1 MHKSKICSFK
11 RPCLFTVWKLCETE
25 ADTDK
30 SICYIHERFSDS
42 LNVMRLTNLT
52 VGSNLKGHAEKG
64 KEKAEFHNN
73 DKRLSCMNVDYGQS
87 VVFAK
92 TFDPALPKM

>member
-1 MHKSKICSFK
+1 MIG
-11 RPCLFTVWKLCETE
+11 
-25 ADTDK
+25 
-30 SICYIHERFSDS
+30 
-42 LNVMRLTNLT
+42 N
-52 VGSNLKGHAEKG
+52 NLKGHAEKG

>member
-1 MHKSKICSFK
+1 MESEASIELKINCVRHYLYDIVEKMLHRHLVTTSN
-11 RPCLFTVWKLCETE
+11 V
-25 ADTDK
+25 
-30 SICYIHERFSDS
+30 HGH
-42 LNVMRLTNLT
+42 VMRLTNST

-92 TFDPALPKM
+92 TFDPALPEM

>member
-1 MHKSKICSFK
+1 M
-11 RPCLFTVWKLCETE
+11 CE
-25 ADTDK
+25 K
-30 SICYIHERFSDS
+30 FSDS
-42 LNVMRLTNLT
+42 FNVMRLKNPT
-52 VGSNLKGHAEKG
+52 VGSNLKGHVKKG